1 MQVEILLSVINMQ
14 FLLPAGLPGYETAD
28 PSQQEI
34 PGDIGV
40 GACVVVTLPEL
51 QLQFRLH
58 EYYMGTL
65 FVNTWHLLLNG
76 TSEMSLN
83 VDTIAVCPE
92 DDCPEADF
100 LSRSHESPKESL
112 VIEGGNPFIFTR
124 LPQCSYPL
132 RN

>member
-28 PSQQEI
+28 PSQQAI

-58 EYYMGTL
+58 EYYMGTF
-65 FVNTWHLLLNG
+65 FVNTCHL
-76 TSEMSLN
+76 
-83 VDTIAVCPE
+83 C
-92 DDCPEADF
+92 
-100 LSRSHESPKESL
+100 
-112 VIEGGNPFIFTR
+112 
-124 LPQCSYPL
+124 
-132 RN
+132 